1 MIMSESEFFRVALH
15 SYSNAQCISVEEF
28 DSDLS
33 RIMGV
38 KKLIDKLDVNCS
50 YRLVLNNLVILYNNF
65 GNHATELLI
74 YKLPSY
80 QLSVLFPFLLYL
92 NRLPIDVIEYH
103 KIELDEKTITELRKI

>member
-1 MIMSESEFFRVALH
+1 MITSESEFIRVALN

-65 GNHATELLI
+65 GSKATDLII
-74 YKLPSY
+74 YKLPNTQFSI
-80 QLSVLFPFLLYL
+80 LFPFLLYL
-92 NRLPIDVIEYH
+92 NRLPVDVIERH